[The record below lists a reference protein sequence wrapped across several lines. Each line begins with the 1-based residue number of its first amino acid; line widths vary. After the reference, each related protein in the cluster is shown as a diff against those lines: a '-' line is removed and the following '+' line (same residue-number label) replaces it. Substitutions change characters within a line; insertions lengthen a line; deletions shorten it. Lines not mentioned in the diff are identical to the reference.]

1 MRPRRPGAPGARRD
15 FRPGPRGRAR
25 RCGDKEVATRT
36 PPADPVPGPRRPP
49 ARRHPLGLAQG
60 AIAGA
65 GGQRAPRRCD
75 CGATESTGNPPPL
88 SRTAAED
95 RARRRRPAG
104 AKRRRRR
111 GPALGRAPPGGAA
124 RGRGRGR
131 PAPGFRAAPPSWGA
145 TPTSEGPGV
154 LSIPTPARA
163 ARSSPGFLCLGF
175 KACDCSELFQGQGW
189 AAGPWLRPQPLVL
202 KVKIASP
209 LNSQGCS
216 DR

>member
-145 TPTSEGPGV
+145 TPHPPVRAPGSYRSRLPQEPPEAPLASSAWGSKHVTAASFSKDRDGQQGPGSG
-154 LSIPTPARA
+154 LSH
-163 ARSSPGFLCLGF
+163 SS
-175 KACDCSELFQGQGW
+175 
-189 AAGPWLRPQPLVL
+189 
-202 KVKIASP
+202 
-209 LNSQGCS
+209 
-216 DR
+216 